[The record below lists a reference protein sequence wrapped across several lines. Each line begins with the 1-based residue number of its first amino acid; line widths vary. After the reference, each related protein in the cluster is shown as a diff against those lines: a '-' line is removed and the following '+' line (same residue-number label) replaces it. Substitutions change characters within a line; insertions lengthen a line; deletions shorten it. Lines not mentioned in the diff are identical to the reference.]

1 MRLPCG
7 IARRSRL
14 HSPSSKCSGGR
25 GPPSAALP
33 KIRPYARANGG
44 AGGRDQPDLS
54 HDSGPEVAS
63 APETEPQQE
72 AGACLVTG
80 DLYHPPL
87 RYGDAY
93 DESSADGVSPRP
105 HWAHL
110 IESLRDIGPEELG
123 RRCLRAERRIR
134 ENGITYNIYSDPL
147 GANRP
152 WRIDILPLLISA
164 DEWRYIEAG
173 IVQRAQLLSL
183 LLEDLYG
190 LQDLVA
196 QGHFP
201 AALLYANPAFLR
213 PLVGV
218 RVPTHTYLHML
229 AVDLA
234 RSPDGQWWV
243 LADRTQAPS
252 GSGYALENRT
262 IVSDVLPDL
271 FRTSN
276 VLRLAPFFRAQR
288 EALINLTQR
297 DNPRIVLL
305 TPGPYNETYFEH
317 AYIARYLGFTLVQ
330 GADLTVRN
338 GYVYLKVGEGRQK
351 VDVILRRVDDSFC
364 DPLELRGDSLLGVPG
379 LVGAIVAG
387 NVKVANAL
395 GSGLIET
402 AAIMPFLPGLSTQL
416 LGEKLKLPSVA
427 TWWCG
432 QTYALDWVLNH
443 LDSVVVKPAFPSRGM
458 EPVFGAELPHAE
470 KGKFAERL
478 RARPHE
484 YVAQEQVALSTAPV
498 WDNGRLNSRSV
509 VLRTYLLNTGRGWTA
524 IPGGLVRVAEAE
536 GSVVSMQRGG
546 HSKDAWVFWDG
557 PIDTFSML
565 RPRNEPVAL
574 RREPPGVPSSVA
586 DNVFWLGR
594 YVERAENIARILRA
608 MIPRVRRAEEA
619 ELMCLVR
626 LHKCLGSRHSKLP
639 KAKHRQPT
647 SLALEQELT
656 SLLTDAKRP
665 DSLACTLSEVS
676 RIGGSIRERLS
687 TDMMFLIG
695 QLRDSIQIGH
705 GTLFLEYPA
714 MLTDCLELL
723 SAFSGMERENINRG
737 LGWLFMTTGRR
748 LERAIYLTR
757 QLREIVTPLTEQDWS
772 LLECLLEIADS
783 SMTYRTRY
791 YTTLQ
796 PLAVLVVL
804 IADEANPRSL
814 DFQLSLLVDLYQ
826 KLPRLLPDDSQAM
839 RDALAL
845 LRSFDLRKLEYPLP
859 GATAAHDSDGLSRL
873 ANFLQ
878 ELERLLP
885 SWSNNL
891 SSRYFSHA
899 RTLPITIGQ

>member
-1 MRLPCG
+1 MT
-7 IARRSRL
+7 
-14 HSPSSKCSGGR
+14 
-25 GPPSAALP
+25 
-33 KIRPYARANGG
+33 
-44 AGGRDQPDLS
+44 
-54 HDSGPEVAS
+54 V
-63 APETEPQQE
+63 
-72 AGACLVTG
+72 
-80 DLYHPPL
+80 DLYQPPL

-93 DESSADGVSPRP
+93 DESSADGVNPRP

-110 IESLRDIGPEELG
+110 IESLQAIGPEELG
-123 RRCLRAERRIR
+123 RRWARAERRIR
-134 ENGITYNIYSDPL
+134 ENGITYNIYGDPL
-147 GANRP
+147 GASRT
-152 WRIDILPLLISA
+152 WKIDIVPLLIPA
-164 DEWRYIEAG
+164 DEWRFIEAG
-173 IVQRAQLLSL
+173 IIQRAQLLNL

-190 LQDLVA
+190 AQDLVA
-196 QGHFP
+196 RGQFP

-218 RVPTHTYLHML
+218 RVPPHSYLHML

-262 IVSDVLPDL
+262 IVSDVLPDP

-288 EALINLTQR
+288 EVLTNFAQR

-305 TPGPYNETYFEH
+305 TPGPLNETYFEH
-317 AYIARYLGFTLVQ
+317 SYIARYLGFTLVQ
-330 GADLTVRN
+330 GADLTVRKRR
-338 GYVYLKVGEGRQK
+338 VFLKTVDRLEK

-379 LVGAIVAG
+379 LVDAIVAG

-402 AAIMPFLPGLSTQL
+402 AAIMPFLPGLCTQL

-432 QTYALDWVLNH
+432 QTYALDWVLDH
-443 LDSVVVKPAFPSRGM
+443 LDSVVVKPAFPSRAM

-509 VLRTYLLNTGRGWTA
+509 VLRTYVLNTGSGWIA

-546 HSKDAWVFWDG
+546 HSKDAWVLWDS
-557 PIDTFSML
+557 PVDTFSML
-565 RPRNEPVAL
+565 RPRNEPVEL
-574 RREPPGVPSSVA
+574 RRVSRVVPSSVA
-586 DNVFWLGR
+586 DHAFWLGR

-608 MIPRVRRAEEA
+608 LIPRVRRAEEA
-619 ELMCLVR
+619 ELGCLLR
-626 LHKCLGSRHSKLP
+626 LHRCLESRHSKWP

-647 SLALEQELT
+647 AVELEQEVT

-665 DSLACTLSEVS
+665 DSLACTLTEVS
-676 RIGGSIRERLS
+676 RIGGNIRERLS
-687 TDMMFLIG
+687 SDMMFLLG
-695 QLRDSIQIGH
+695 QLRDSVPVGR
-705 GTLFLEYPA
+705 GTPFLEFPGT
-714 MLTDCLELL
+714 LTDCLELL

-737 LGWLFMTTGRR
+737 LGWLFMTIGRR

-757 QLREIVTPLTEQDWS
+757 QLREITTPLTEQDWS
-772 LLECLLEIADS
+772 LLECVLEVADS
-783 SMTYRTRY
+783 SMTYRARY

-796 PLAVLVVL
+796 PSAVLDVL
-804 IADEANPRSL
+804 MADETNPRSL
-814 DFQLSLLVDLYQ
+814 DFQLSHVADLYQ
-826 KLPRLLPDDSQAM
+826 KLPRHLPHDLRAM
-839 RDALAL
+839 RNALVL
-845 LRSFDLRKLEYPLP
+845 LRGFDLRKLKYPLP
-859 GATAAHDSDGLSRL
+859 GGAATNGSEGLSRL
-873 ANFLQ
+873 ASFLR
-878 ELERLLP
+878 ELEGLLP